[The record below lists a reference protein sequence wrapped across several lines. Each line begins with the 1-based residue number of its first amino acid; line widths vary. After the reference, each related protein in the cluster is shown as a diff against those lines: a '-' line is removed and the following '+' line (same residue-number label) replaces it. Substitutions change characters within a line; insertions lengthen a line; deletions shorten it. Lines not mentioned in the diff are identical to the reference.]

1 MLGVYRMNSRSFPLP
16 AALLVLSGLATTA
29 YPQTAPQ
36 VTFSKD
42 VAPILQRSCQKC
54 HRPDNIAPMSLVT
67 YKDARPWA
75 RAIKE
80 AVLQRNMPPWFVN
93 RNVGIRSF
101 KDDPSLSDKELA
113 TIAAWV
119 DRGAPEG
126 NPADMPP
133 PRQFDDS
140 DKWHIGKPDLIVS
153 SPVPITMKP
162 HSPDWWGNL
171 VADSGLT
178 EDRYIKA
185 VEMKPSPGGG
195 VRVVHHA
202 VNNLID
208 PDGLSDAGTL
218 NEYAVGKNG
227 DIYPE
232 GAGKLMRAGSRVQ
245 FSMHYHAVG
254 QEITD
259 QSGLGFV
266 FYPRGYVPKHVVRT
280 VQVGTTDLDIPAGV
294 DNVRSDGYFKFEKP
308 GRLTGFMPHMH
319 NRGKAECI
327 EAIYP
332 NMRVETLNCVDRF
345 NFGWQITYNYTD
357 EAAPLFPAGT
367 ILHVINWHDNSRNN
381 PWNPDPRNWVGYGER
396 TNDEMSKA
404 WVNFYYMS
412 EEEYQAEV
420 TARNA
425 KEQKLTSR
433 R

>member
-1 MLGVYRMNSRSFPLP
+1 MNPRPFPLP
-16 AALLVLSGLATTA
+16 AALLVLSGLAPTA
-29 YPQTAPQ
+29 FPQTPPQ

-54 HRPDNIAPMSLVT
+54 HRPDNIAPMSLLT

-80 AVLQRNMPPWFVN
+80 AVLQRNMPPWFVD

-126 NPADMPP
+126 NPADMPA

-208 PDGLSDAGTL
+208 PDGLADAGTL

-266 FYPRGYVPKHVVRT
+266 FYPKGYVPKHVVHT
-280 VQVGTTDLDIPAGV
+280 VQVGTTDLDIPAGT

-308 GRLTGFMPHMH
+308 ARLTGFMPHMH

-357 EAAPLFPAGT
+357 EAAPVFPAGT

-412 EEEYQAEV
+412 EEEYRAEV
-420 TARNA
+420 TSRSA